1 MQTRQR
7 REQILERLDADRF
20 ASVNDLA
27 EALQVSPST
36 VRRDLQQLGASGELR
51 RTHGGAVL
59 LGRGADRTADRT
71 SDGALEHPYATTAQA
86 DADLKAAMGRATAAL
101 VPDGAVV
108 ALDIGTTTPLVA
120 RHLAGRPVT
129 VITSNLAVLDELRDD
144 PAVDLVL
151 LGGSVRRNFQTLVG
165 ALTLQALASISCD
178 VAVLSCTGVRPDG
191 RVVDDMSVEAPTKEG
206 LLAAA
211 TQTVLLASHAK
222 FPGTGSLQTTSLDAV
237 DVLVTTTGAPQDALD
252 RVTAAGGRVV
262 VA

>member
-7 REQILERLDADRF
+7 HEQILERLDADRF

-51 RTHGGAVL
+51 RTHGGAVVL
-59 LGRGADRTADRT
+59 DRPADRT

-86 DADLKAAMGRATAAL
+86 DADLKAAMGRAAADL

-222 FPGTGSLQTTSLDAV
+222 FPGTGSLQTTSLEAV
-237 DVLVTTTGAPQDALD
+237 DVLVTTTGAPQEALD
-252 RVTAAGGRVV
+252 RVAAAGGRVV

>member
-7 REQILERLDADRF
+7 RELILERLDADRF

-36 VRRDLQQLGASGELR
+36 VRRDLQQLGASGDLR
-51 RTHGGAVL
+51 RTHGGAVVL
-59 LGRGADRTADRT
+59 SRT

-86 DADLKAAMGRATAAL
+86 GAELKAAMGRAAAAL

-151 LGGSVRRNFQTLVG
+151 LGGTVRRNFQTLVG

-211 TQTVLLASHAK
+211 TQTVLLASQAK

-237 DVLVTTTGAPQDALD
+237 DVLVTTPGAPREALD
-252 RVTAAGGRVV
+252 RVAAAGGRVV